1 MTSTDLP
8 VRDSGP
14 APHTPHTGRA
24 AAVRRRAPRTGP
36 HSRHHPRTHLTL
48 GAGRTSRVLALA
60 ALTVMALVWLLPMAW
75 ALLTAFKS
83 ERDASDPLHWLLPAH
98 GFTLQGFS
106 AVWERGDL
114 PLWMLNSLLI
124 SAAVTVIT
132 VLVSAMAGYAF
143 SRTLFAGRRWLFA
156 LTVAAVLVPPQILI
170 VPWFQQMLS
179 LGLLDTY
186 AAVILPQTVAPVM
199 VFILK
204 KHFDSLPHEL
214 EEAARIDGAG
224 HWRIFWSVLLPLSRP
239 MLAAVSIFVFI
250 GAWNN
255 FLWPFISTSDPALM
269 TLPVGITSVKDAYGI
284 QYAQS
289 MASAVLAALPL
300 VVVFMFFQRHIVKS
314 VATTG
319 LGGQ

>member
-8 VRDSGP
+8 VRSATSP
-14 APHTPHTGRA
+14 APHVPRSARA
-24 AAVRRRAPRTGP
+24 VADRRRAPR
-36 HSRHHPRTHLTL
+36 PRAHLTL
-48 GAGRTSRVLALA
+48 GDGRTARVLALA

-83 ERDASDPLHWLLPAH
+83 EQDASDPAHWLLPPH
-98 GFTLQGFS
+98 GFTFQGFS
-106 AVWERGDL
+106 TVWERGDL
-114 PLWMLNSLLI
+114 PLWMLNSFLI

-156 LTVAAVLVPPQILI
+156 VTVAAVLVPPQILI

-179 LGLLDTY
+179 LRLLDTY

-255 FLWPFISTSDPALM
+255 FLWPFVSTSDPALM
-269 TLPVGITSVKDAYGI
+269 TLPVGITSVKDAFGI

>member
-1 MTSTDLP
+1 MTSTTDLP
-8 VRDSGP
+8 ARP
-14 APHTPHTGRA
+14 APARPRIRELSA
-24 AAVRRRAPRTGP
+24 PRRRPPTG
-36 HSRHHPRTHLTL
+36 RTHLSL
-48 GAGRTSRVLALA
+48 GESRLARVLALGVLGVLA
-60 ALTVMALVWLLPMAW
+60 VVWLLPMSW

-83 ERDASDPLHWLLPAH
+83 EQDASDPVHWLWPRH
-98 GFTLQGFS
+98 GLTLDGFRT
-106 AVWERGDL
+106 VWERGDL
-114 PLWMLNSLLI
+114 PLWMFNSLLV

-143 SRTLFAGRRWLFA
+143 SRTRFPGGRWLFT
-156 LTVAAVLVPPQILI
+156 LTVAAVLVPPQMLI
-170 VPWFQQMLS
+170 VPWFRQMLS

-204 KHFDSLPHEL
+204 KHFDSLPREL

-224 HWRIFWSVLLPLSRP
+224 HARIFWSVLLPLSRP
-239 MLAAVSIFVFI
+239 MLAAVAIFVFI

-255 FLWPFISTSDPALM
+255 FLWPFVSTSDPALM

-300 VVVFMFFQRHIVKS
+300 VVVFLFFQRHIVKS

>member
-1 MTSTDLP
+1 MTSTEAP
-8 VRDSGP
+8 SRPARGPQVRASVRP
-14 APHTPHTGRA
+14 LRTP
-24 AAVRRRAPRTGP
+24 RRRPERSRTNLTIGE
-36 HSRHHPRTHLTL
+36 SRVTK
-48 GAGRTSRVLALA
+48 VLALA
-60 ALTVMALVWLLPMAW
+60 VLAVAALVWLLPMAW

-83 ERDASDPLHWLLPAH
+83 DQDASDPVHWLWPEH
-98 GFTLQGFS
+98 GLTFKAFS
-106 AVWERGDL
+106 TVWERGDL
-114 PLWMLNSLLI
+114 PLWMLNSFLI

-143 SRTLFAGRRWLFA
+143 SRTLFAGRRWLFFVT
-156 LTVAAVLVPPQILI
+156 LAAVLVPPQILI
-170 VPWFQQMLS
+170 VPWFQQMLT
-179 LGLLDTY
+179 LHLLDTY

-204 KHFDSLPHEL
+204 KHFDSLPKEL

-239 MLAAVSIFVFI
+239 MLAAVAIFVFI

-255 FLWPFISTSDPALM
+255 FLWPFVSTSDPSLM

-300 VVVFMFFQRHIVKS
+300 VAVFVFFQRHIVKS

>member
-1 MTSTDLP
+1 MTSTE
-8 VRDSGP
+8 
-14 APHTPHTGRA
+14 APSRA
-24 AAVRRRAPRTGP
+24 ETAPQVRRPVTPPR
-36 HSRHHPRTHLTL
+36 RPRRPERSQTNLTL
-48 GAGRTSRVLALA
+48 GANRTARVLALA
-60 ALTVMALVWLLPMAW
+60 VLGVAALVWLLPMAW
-75 ALLTAFKS
+75 ALLTALKS
-83 ERDASDPLHWLLPAH
+83 EQDASDPLNWLWPKH
-98 GFTLQGFS
+98 GFTLDGFRT
-106 AVWERGDL
+106 VWERGDL

-143 SRTLFAGRRWLFA
+143 SRTVFAGRRWLFV
-156 LTVAAVLVPPQILI
+156 LTIAAVLVPPQILI
-170 VPWFQQMLS
+170 VPWFQQMLT
-179 LGLLDTY
+179 LHLLDTY

-204 KHFDSLPHEL
+204 KHFDSLPKEL

-239 MLAAVSIFVFI
+239 MLAAVAIFVFI

-255 FLWPFISTSDPALM
+255 FLWPFVSTSDPSLM

-284 QYAQS
+284 QYAQA

-300 VVVFMFFQRHIVKS
+300 VVVFVLFQRHIVKS

>member
-8 VRDSGP
+8 VRP
-14 APHTPHTGRA
+14 APAPQAPYSARSLRGR
-24 AAVRRRAPRTGP
+24 RPAPGR
-36 HSRHHPRTHLTL
+36 RTHLSL
-48 GAGRTSRVLALA
+48 GDGRTSRVLALA
-60 ALTVMALVWLLPMAW
+60 ALTLMAVVWLLPMVW

-83 ERDASDPLHWLLPAH
+83 ERDASDPGHWFWPRQ
-98 GFTLQGFS
+98 GFTLKGFS
-106 AVWERGDL
+106 TVWERGDL
-114 PLWMLNSLLI
+114 PLWMFNSLLI
-124 SAAVTVIT
+124 SAAVTLIT

-143 SRTLFAGRRWLFA
+143 SRTLFTGRRRLFA
-156 LTVAAVLVPPQILI
+156 LTVAAVLVPPQLLI
-170 VPWFQQMLS
+170 VPWFQQMLT
-179 LGLLDTY
+179 LHLVDTY

-239 MLAAVSIFVFI
+239 MLSAVSIFVFI

-284 QYAQS
+284 QYAQT

>member
-1 MTSTDLP
+1 MTSTELP
-8 VRDSGP
+8 VRTGP
-14 APHTPHTGRA
+14 TKQA
-24 AAVRRRAPRTGP
+24 AGPVRELRVTRRARAGRTN
-36 HSRHHPRTHLTL
+36 LTL
-48 GAGRTSRVLALA
+48 GESRLSRVLALA
-60 ALTVMALVWLLPMAW
+60 ALAVLAVVWLLPMSW

-83 ERDASDPLHWLLPAH
+83 EADASDPAHWLWPRH
-98 GFTLQGFS
+98 GFTLHGFS
-106 AVWERGDL
+106 TVWDRGDL

-124 SAAVTVIT
+124 SATVTVIT

-143 SRTLFAGRRWLFA
+143 SRTRFPGRRRLFV
-156 LTVAAVLVPPQILI
+156 LTVAAVLVPPQVLI
-170 VPWFQQMLS
+170 VPWFQQMLT
-179 LGLLDTY
+179 LHLVDTY

-204 KHFDSLPHEL
+204 KHFDSLPDEL

-239 MLAAVSIFVFI
+239 MLAAVAIFVFI

-255 FLWPFISTSDPALM
+255 FLWPFVSTSDPNLM

-284 QYAQS
+284 QYAQT

-300 VVVFMFFQRHIVKS
+300 VVVFVLFQRHIVKS

>member
-1 MTSTDLP
+1 MTATDA
-8 VRDSGP
+8 P
-14 APHTPHTGRA
+14 ARTATEPRGRRPLTPPRPP
-24 AAVRRRAPRTGP
+24 RRAE
-36 HSRHHPRTHLTL
+36 HSRTNLTL
-48 GAGRTSRVLALA
+48 GESRVARVLALA
-60 ALTVMALVWLLPMAW
+60 VLTIGALIWLLPMAW

-83 ERDASDPLHWLLPAH
+83 EQDASDPLHWFWPRH
-98 GFTLQGFS
+98 GFTFDGFS
-106 AVWERGDL
+106 AVWDRGDL
-114 PLWMLNSLLI
+114 PLWMLNSLII

-143 SRTLFAGRRWLFA
+143 SRTVFAGRRRLFV

-170 VPWFQQMLS
+170 VPWFQQMLT
-179 LGLLDTY
+179 LHLLDTY

-204 KHFDSLPHEL
+204 KHFDSLPKEL

-239 MLAAVSIFVFI
+239 MLAAVAIFVFI

-255 FLWPFISTSDPALM
+255 FLWPFVSTSDPSLM
-269 TLPVGITSVKDAYGI
+269 TLPVGITTVKDAYGV

-300 VVVFMFFQRHIVKS
+300 VLVFLFFQRHIVKS

>member
-1 MTSTDLP
+1 MTSTELP
-8 VRDSGP
+8 VDASRSS
-14 APHTPHTGRA
+14 
-24 AAVRRRAPRTGP
+24 RAPRP
-36 HSRHHPRTHLTL
+36 HRPARPETARRVPPRRRTNLTL
-48 GAGRTSRVLALA
+48 GESRAARGLALA
-60 ALTVMALVWLLPMAW
+60 VLAVAAAAWLLPLLW
-75 ALLTAFKS
+75 AVLTAAKS
-83 ERDASDPLHWLLPAH
+83 ETDASDPARWFLPRH
-98 GFTLQGFS
+98 GFTLHGFRT
-106 AVWERGDL
+106 VWERGDL

-124 SAAVTVIT
+124 AAAVTVIT

-143 SRTLFAGRRWLFA
+143 SRTLFAGRRAMFA

-170 VPWFQQMLS
+170 VPWFQQMLT
-179 LGLLDTY
+179 LHLVDTY

-204 KHFDSLPHEL
+204 KHFDSLPREL

-239 MLAAVSIFVFI
+239 MLAAVAIFVFI

-255 FLWPFISTSDPALM
+255 FLWPFVSTSDPSLM
-269 TLPVGITSVKDAYGI
+269 TLPVGITSVKDAYGV
-284 QYAQS
+284 QYAQT

-300 VVVFMFFQRHIVKS
+300 VAVFLFFQRHIVKS
-314 VATTG
+314 VATAG

>member
-8 VRDSGP
+8 VRT
-14 APHTPHTGRA
+14 APTRQSELG
-24 AAVRRRAPRTGP
+24 VRESMPRQQARRSRTN
-36 HSRHHPRTHLTL
+36 LTL
-48 GAGRTSRVLALA
+48 GDGALARVLALA
-60 ALTVMALVWLLPMAW
+60 ALVVMTVIWLLPMAW

-83 ERDASDPLHWLLPAH
+83 EADASDPAHWFRPRH
-98 GFTLQGFS
+98 GFTFRGFS
-106 AVWERGDL
+106 SVWQRGDL
-114 PLWMLNSLLI
+114 PLWMLNSLLV

-143 SRTLFAGRRWLFA
+143 SRTRFTGRRVLFA
-156 LTVAAVLVPPQILI
+156 LTVAAVLVPPQLMI
-170 VPWFQQMLS
+170 VPWFRQMLT
-179 LGLLDTY
+179 LHLVDTY

-204 KHFDSLPHEL
+204 KHFDLLPHEL

-255 FLWPFISTSDPALM
+255 FLWPFVSTSDPALM

-284 QYAQS
+284 QYAQT